1 MTIENNTK
9 IALQPLE
16 RRSVFGLGLI
26 INVRI
31 LGLFLLLPVIALYAE
46 SLPGATGLKIG
57 LALGIYGLT
66 QALLQVPFGW
76 LSDRL
81 GRKPVIAG
89 GLLILTLG
97 SLICASAESLTQ
109 LIIGRGLQGAG
120 AISAAASALIAD
132 SVRDQLR
139 TRAMAFVGAAIGLTF
154 ILSIMLGPILSAA
167 IGVQGIFWMTF
178 VLSVL
183 TLPVLYW
190 LVPKAPSPKP
200 VQDSQGLKLNWNLY
214 FVFLGIFA
222 LHCLLTALFVA
233 VPFVIRDQLG
243 VPQAEHWWVYLL
255 AMVVSLVATVPLI
268 LWAERSPGHGSF
280 RVAVLLLLVS
290 QVMFWSGPSQSL
302 VVLAALAVFF
312 GGFNYLE
319 ARLPAMVA
327 RLVPQQG
334 RGTALGIYATS
345 QFLGAFAGAGVAGLL
360 LESGGLSAIFAF
372 GLGVAGVWLGLQF
385 FAPGEAS
392 SG

>member
-1 MTIENNTK
+1 MTEKNTK

-16 RRSVFGLGLI
+16 RRSVLGLGLI

-46 SLPGATGLKIG
+46 ALPGATGLKIG

-81 GRKPVIAG
+81 GRKPVIAA
-89 GLLILTLG
+89 GLLILILG
-97 SLICASAESLTQ
+97 SLVCAGAETLTQ

-120 AISAAASALIAD
+120 AISAAATALLAD
-132 SVRDQLR
+132 SVRDPLR
-139 TRAMAFVGAAIGLTF
+139 TRAMAFVGAGIGLTF
-154 ILSIMLGPILSAA
+154 IASILLGPVLSVA
-167 IGVQGIFWMTF
+167 IGVQGIFWMTA
-178 VLSVL
+178 VLSL
-183 TLPVLYW
+183 LAIPVLFW
-190 LVPKAPSPKP
+190 LVPSASRPSRP
-200 VQDSQGLKLNWNLY
+200 QGPGGLNLTWNLY

-243 VPQAEHWWVYLL
+243 LPQSDHWWLYLV
-255 AMVVSLVATVPLI
+255 AMVVSLLATVPLV
-268 LWAERSPGHGSF
+268 LWAERSRGEGSF
-280 RVAVLLLLVS
+280 QFAVALLLCSQLMLWLGPNDSILV
-290 QVMFWSGPSQSL
+290 M
-302 VVLAALAVFF
+302 AALAVFF

-319 ARLPAMVA
+319 ARLPAMVS
-327 RLVPQQG
+327 RLAPEGG
-334 RGTALGIYATS
+334 RGTALGIYGTC
-345 QFLGAFAGAGVAGLL
+345 QFLGAFAGAGVAGVLL
-360 LESGGLSAIFAF
+360 DSADVGPIFVF
-372 GLGVAGVWLGLQF
+372 GLAVAGVWLALLF
-385 FAPGEAS
+385 FAPNKGV